1 MAIKVVK
8 RKSNRITDPKDI
20 EYLLNITEEE
30 CTKLS
35 FAMDMFGEF
44 DDKRR
49 FNPFDLVDIPVGSY
63 GPEGNKNTN
72 IIKTTVGIWV
82 FNKAFIEQDLFE
94 LFGYIN
100 EPITNKIF
108 KKINKQVS
116 YAVME
121 DKIPLDALKRLVMK
135 TEKFQ
140 PYCNILSASITENM
154 MSIPKA
160 IAKKK
165 EELFKKYE
173 KELSEHDPVA
183 SQKIEKELLEE
194 CKKLLKDDPSVD
206 MIDSGAKIDWNNNF
220 KNMFVMKGASKNP
233 DPLNP
238 NGEYTVI
245 KSDLTTG
252 IKPEEYAA
260 FADSLTGGPYARAKK
275 TADGGAWE
283 KIFVKALEHLSI
295 LDEGSD
301 CGTKRFKE
309 VSLTKDNIDD
319 WMYSYIVEGSRLIE
333 LTSDNRDSYIGKTVK
348 FRYSGLCE
356 SEKGICN
363 KCAGNLFTRLGIK
376 NVGVATYV
384 IPATIKLKS
393 MKTFHDSTVKVF
405 DMEEY
410 GFNKIFGYEK

>member
-1 MAIKVVK
+1 MALKVVK
-8 RKSNRITDPKDI
+8 RQAKRITDPKDI
-20 EYLLNITEEE
+20 EYLLAITEDEY
-30 CTKLS
+30 TKLS

-44 DDKRR
+44 NDTRR
-49 FNPFDLVDIPVGSY
+49 FQPYDLVDIPIGSY

-100 EPITNKIF
+100 EPITSKMF

-116 YAVME
+116 YAVVE
-121 DKIPLDALKRLVMK
+121 DKVPLDALKRLITK

-160 IAKKK
+160 ISKKK
-165 EELFKKYE
+165 QELLKKYE
-173 KELSEHDPVA
+173 KELDEHDPVV
-183 SQKIEKELLEE
+183 SQKIEQELIKDCKEM
-194 CKKLLKDDPSVD
+194 LKDDPSID
-206 MIDSGAKIDWNNNF
+206 MINSGAKIDWNNNF

-252 IKPEEYAA
+252 IKPDEYAA
-260 FADSLTGGPYARAKK
+260 FSDSLAFGPYARAKK

-283 KIFVKALEHLSI
+283 KIFVKALEHLTV
-295 LDEGSD
+295 LEEGSD
-301 CGTKRFKE
+301 CGTKRYKE
-309 VSLTKDNIDD
+309 ILLTGDNIDD
-319 WMYSYIVEGSRLIE
+319 WMYSYIVEGSRLVE
-333 LTSDNRDSYIGKTVK
+333 LTSDNRDSYIGKKVK
-348 FRYSGLCE
+348 LRYSGLCE

-376 NVGVATYV
+376 NVGVASYV
-384 IPATIKLKS
+384 IPAKIKLKS
-393 MKTFHDSTVKVF
+393 MKNFHDSTVKTF

-410 GFNKIFGYEK
+410 GYDKIFGY

>member
-1 MAIKVVK
+1 MALKVVK
-8 RKSNRITDPKDI
+8 RQAKRITDPKDI
-20 EYLLNITEEE
+20 EYLLAITEDE

-44 DDKRR
+44 NDTRR
-49 FNPFDLVDIPVGSY
+49 FQPYDLVDIPVGSY

-100 EPITNKIF
+100 EPITSKMF

-116 YAVME
+116 YAVVE
-121 DKIPLDALKRLVMK
+121 DKVPLDALKRLITK

-160 IAKKK
+160 ISKKK
-165 EELFKKYE
+165 QELLKKYE
-173 KELSEHDPVA
+173 KELDEHDPVV
-183 SQKIEKELLEE
+183 SQKIEQELIKDCKEM
-194 CKKLLKDDPSVD
+194 LKDDPSID
-206 MIDSGAKIDWNNNF
+206 MINSGAKIDWNNNF

-238 NGEYTVI
+238 NGEYTII

-252 IKPEEYAA
+252 IKPDEYAA
-260 FADSLTGGPYARAKK
+260 FSDSLAFGPYSRAKK

-283 KIFVKALEHLSI
+283 KIFVKALEHLTV
-295 LDEGSD
+295 LEEGSD
-301 CGTKRFKE
+301 CGTKRYKE
-309 VSLTKDNIDD
+309 ILLTGDNIDD
-319 WMYSYIVEGSRLIE
+319 WMYSYIVEGSRLVE
-333 LTSDNRDSYIGKTVK
+333 LTSDNRDSYIGKKVK
-348 FRYSGLCE
+348 LRYSGLCE

-376 NVGVATYV
+376 NVGVASYV
-384 IPATIKLKS
+384 IPAKIKLKS
-393 MKTFHDSTVKVF
+393 MKNFHDSTVKTF

-410 GFNKIFGYEK
+410 GYDKIFGY

>member
-1 MAIKVVK
+1 MVLKVVK
-8 RKSNRITDPKDI
+8 RQAKRITDPKDI
-20 EYLLNITEEE
+20 EYLLAITEDE

-44 DDKRR
+44 NDTRR
-49 FNPFDLVDIPVGSY
+49 FQPYDLVDIPVGSY
-63 GPEGNKNTN
+63 GPEGNKNSN

-100 EPITNKIF
+100 EPITSKMF

-116 YAVME
+116 YAVVE
-121 DKIPLDALKRLVMK
+121 DKVPLDALKRLITK

-160 IAKKK
+160 ISKKK
-165 EELFKKYE
+165 QELLKKYE
-173 KELSEHDPVA
+173 KELDEHDPVV
-183 SQKIEKELLEE
+183 SQKIEQELIKDCKEM
-194 CKKLLKDDPSVD
+194 LKDDPSID
-206 MIDSGAKIDWNNNF
+206 MINSGAKIDWNNNF

-252 IKPEEYAA
+252 IKPDEYAA
-260 FADSLTGGPYARAKK
+260 FSDSLAFGPYARAKK

-283 KIFVKALEHLSI
+283 KIFVKALEHLTV
-295 LDEGSD
+295 LEEGSD
-301 CGTKRFKE
+301 CGTKRYKE
-309 VSLTKDNIDD
+309 ILLTGDNIDD
-319 WMYSYIVEGSRLIE
+319 WMYSYIVEGSRLVE
-333 LTSDNRDSYIGKTVK
+333 LTSDNRDSYIGKKVK
-348 FRYSGLCE
+348 LRYSGLCE

-363 KCAGNLFTRLGIK
+363 KCAGNLFIRLGIK
-376 NVGVATYV
+376 NVGVASYV
-384 IPATIKLKS
+384 IPAKIKLKS
-393 MKTFHDSTVKVF
+393 MKNFHDSTVKTF
-405 DMEEY
+405 DMEDY
-410 GFNKIFGYEK
+410 GYDKIFGY

>member
-1 MAIKVVK
+1 MVLKVVK
-8 RKSNRITDPKDI
+8 RQAKRITDPKDI
-20 EYLLNITEEE
+20 EYLLAITEDE

-44 DDKRR
+44 NDTRR
-49 FNPFDLVDIPVGSY
+49 FQTYDLVDIPVGSY

-100 EPITNKIF
+100 EPITSKMF

-116 YAVME
+116 YAVVE
-121 DKIPLDALKRLVMK
+121 DKVPLDALKRLITK

-160 IAKKK
+160 ISKKK
-165 EELFKKYE
+165 QELLKKYE
-173 KELSEHDPVA
+173 KELDEHDPVV
-183 SQKIEKELLEE
+183 SQKIEQELIKDCKEM
-194 CKKLLKDDPSVD
+194 LKDDPSID
-206 MIDSGAKIDWNNNF
+206 MINSGAKIDWNNNF

-252 IKPEEYAA
+252 IKPDEYAA
-260 FADSLTGGPYARAKK
+260 FSDSLAFGPYARAKK

-283 KIFVKALEHLSI
+283 KIFVKALEHLTV
-295 LDEGSD
+295 LEEGSD
-301 CGTKRFKE
+301 CGTKRYKE
-309 VSLTKDNIDD
+309 ILLTGDNIDD
-319 WMYSYIVEGSRLIE
+319 WMYSYIVEGSRLVE
-333 LTSDNRDSYIGKTVK
+333 LTSDNRDSYIGKKVK
-348 FRYSGLCE
+348 LRYSGLCE

-376 NVGVATYV
+376 NVGVASYV
-384 IPATIKLKS
+384 IPAKIKLKS
-393 MKTFHDSTVKVF
+393 MKNFHDSTVKTF

-410 GFNKIFGYEK
+410 GYDKIFGY

>member
-1 MAIKVVK
+1 MALKVVK
-8 RKSNRITDPKDI
+8 RQAKRITDPKDI
-20 EYLLNITEEE
+20 EYLLAITEDE

-44 DDKRR
+44 NDTRR
-49 FNPFDLVDIPVGSY
+49 FQPYDLVDIPVGSY
-63 GPEGNKNTN
+63 GPEGNKNSN

-100 EPITNKIF
+100 EPITSKMF

-116 YAVME
+116 YAVVE
-121 DKIPLDALKRLVMK
+121 DKVPLDALKRLITK

-160 IAKKK
+160 ISKKK
-165 EELFKKYE
+165 QELIKDC
-173 KELSEHDPVA
+173 KEM
-183 SQKIEKELLEE
+183 
-194 CKKLLKDDPSVD
+194 LKDDPSID
-206 MIDSGAKIDWNNNF
+206 MINSGAKIDWNNNF

-252 IKPEEYAA
+252 IKPDEYAA
-260 FADSLTGGPYARAKK
+260 FSDSLAFGPYARAKK

-283 KIFVKALEHLSI
+283 KIFVKALEHLTV
-295 LDEGSD
+295 LEEGSD
-301 CGTKRFKE
+301 CGTKRYKE
-309 VSLTKDNIDD
+309 ILLTGDNIDD
-319 WMYSYIVEGSRLIE
+319 WMYSYIIEGSRLVE
-333 LTSDNRDSYIGKTVK
+333 LTSDNRDSYIGKKVK
-348 FRYSGLCE
+348 LRYSGLCE

-376 NVGVATYV
+376 NVGVASYV
-384 IPATIKLKS
+384 IPAKIKLKS
-393 MKTFHDSTVKVF
+393 MKNFHDSTVKTF

-410 GFNKIFGYEK
+410 GYDKIFGY

>member
-1 MAIKVVK
+1 MALKVVK
-8 RKSNRITDPKDI
+8 RQAKRITDPKDI
-20 EYLLNITEEE
+20 EYLLAITEDE

-44 DDKRR
+44 NDTRR
-49 FNPFDLVDIPVGSY
+49 FQPYDLVDIPVGSY
-63 GPEGNKNTN
+63 GPEGNKNSN

-100 EPITNKIF
+100 EPITSKMF

-116 YAVME
+116 YAVVE
-121 DKIPLDALKRLVMK
+121 DKVPLDALKRLITK

-160 IAKKK
+160 ISKKK
-165 EELFKKYE
+165 QELLKKYE
-173 KELSEHDPVA
+173 KELDKHDPVV
-183 SQKIEKELLEE
+183 SQKIEQELIKDCKEM
-194 CKKLLKDDPSVD
+194 LKDDPSID
-206 MIDSGAKIDWNNNF
+206 MINSGAKIDWNNNF

-252 IKPEEYAA
+252 IKPDEYAA
-260 FADSLTGGPYARAKK
+260 FSDSLAFGPYARAKK

-283 KIFVKALEHLSI
+283 KIFVKALEHLTV
-295 LDEGSD
+295 LEEGSD
-301 CGTKRFKE
+301 CGTKRYKE
-309 VSLTKDNIDD
+309 ILLTGDNIDD
-319 WMYSYIVEGSRLIE
+319 WMYSYIVEGSRLVE
-333 LTSDNRDSYIGKTVK
+333 LTSDNRDSYIGKKVK
-348 FRYSGLCE
+348 LRYSGLCE

-376 NVGVATYV
+376 NVGVASYV
-384 IPATIKLKS
+384 IPAKIKLKS
-393 MKTFHDSTVKVF
+393 MKNFHDSTVKTF
-405 DMEEY
+405 DMEDY
-410 GFNKIFGYEK
+410 GYDKIFGY

>member
-1 MAIKVVK
+1 MALKVVK
-8 RKSNRITDPKDI
+8 RQAKRITDTKDI
-20 EYLLNITEEE
+20 EYLLAITEDE

-44 DDKRR
+44 NDTRR
-49 FNPFDLVDIPVGSY
+49 FQPYDLIDIPVGSY
-63 GPEGNKNTN
+63 GPEGNKNSN

-100 EPITNKIF
+100 EPITSKMF

-116 YAVME
+116 YAVVE
-121 DKIPLDALKRLVMK
+121 DKVPLDALKRLITK

-160 IAKKK
+160 ISKKK
-165 EELFKKYE
+165 QELLKKYE
-173 KELSEHDPVA
+173 KELDEHDPVV
-183 SQKIEKELLEE
+183 SQKIEQELIKDCKEM
-194 CKKLLKDDPSVD
+194 LKDDPSID
-206 MIDSGAKIDWNNNF
+206 MINSGAKIDWNNNF

-252 IKPEEYAA
+252 IKPDEYAA
-260 FADSLTGGPYARAKK
+260 FSDSLAFGPYARAKK

-283 KIFVKALEHLSI
+283 KIFVKALEHLTV
-295 LDEGSD
+295 LEEGSD
-301 CGTKRFKE
+301 CGTKRYKE
-309 VSLTKDNIDD
+309 ILLTGDNIDD
-319 WMYSYIVEGSRLIE
+319 WMYSYIVEGSKLVE
-333 LTSDNRDSYIGKTVK
+333 LTSDNRDSYIGKKVK
-348 FRYSGLCE
+348 LRYSGLCE

-376 NVGVATYV
+376 NVGVASYV
-384 IPATIKLKS
+384 IPAKIKLKS
-393 MKTFHDSTVKVF
+393 MKNFHDSTVKTF
-405 DMEEY
+405 DMEDY
-410 GFNKIFGYEK
+410 GYDKIFGY

>member
-1 MAIKVVK
+1 MALKVVK
-8 RKSNRITDPKDI
+8 RQAKRITDPKDI
-20 EYLLNITEEE
+20 EYLLAITEDE

-44 DDKRR
+44 NDTRR
-49 FNPFDLVDIPVGSY
+49 FQPYDLVDIPVGSY

-100 EPITNKIF
+100 EPITSKMF

-116 YAVME
+116 YAVVE
-121 DKIPLDALKRLVMK
+121 DKVPLDALKRLITK

-160 IAKKK
+160 ISKKK
-165 EELFKKYE
+165 QELLKKYE
-173 KELSEHDPVA
+173 KELDEHDPVV
-183 SQKIEKELLEE
+183 SQKIEQELIKDCKEM
-194 CKKLLKDDPSVD
+194 LKDDPSID
-206 MIDSGAKIDWNNNF
+206 MINSGAKIDWNNNF

-252 IKPEEYAA
+252 IKPDEYAA
-260 FADSLTGGPYARAKK
+260 FSDSLAFGPYARAKK

-283 KIFVKALEHLSI
+283 KIFVKALEHLTVWE
-295 LDEGSD
+295 EGSD
-301 CGTKRFKE
+301 RGTKRYKE
-309 VSLTKDNIDD
+309 ILLNGDNIDD
-319 WMYSYIVEGSRLIE
+319 WMYSYIVEGSRLVE
-333 LTSDNRDSYIGKTVK
+333 LTSDNRDSYIGKKVK
-348 FRYSGLCE
+348 LRYSGLCE

-376 NVGVATYV
+376 NVGVASYV
-384 IPATIKLKS
+384 IPAKIKLKS
-393 MKTFHDSTVKVF
+393 MKNFHDSTVKTF

-410 GFNKIFGYEK
+410 GYDKIFGY

>member
-1 MAIKVVK
+1 MVLKVVK
-8 RKSNRITDPKDI
+8 RQAKRITDPKDI
-20 EYLLNITEEE
+20 EYLLAITEDE

-44 DDKRR
+44 NDTRR
-49 FNPFDLVDIPVGSY
+49 FQPYDLVDIPVGSY
-63 GPEGNKNTN
+63 GPEGNKNSN

-100 EPITNKIF
+100 EPITSKMF

-116 YAVME
+116 YAVVE
-121 DKIPLDALKRLVMK
+121 DKVPLDALKRLITK

-160 IAKKK
+160 ISKKK
-165 EELFKKYE
+165 QELLKKYE
-173 KELSEHDPVA
+173 KELDEHDPVV
-183 SQKIEKELLEE
+183 SQKIEQELIKDCKEM
-194 CKKLLKDDPSVD
+194 LKDDPSID
-206 MIDSGAKIDWNNNF
+206 MINSGAKIDWNNNF

-252 IKPEEYAA
+252 IKPDEYAA
-260 FADSLTGGPYARAKK
+260 FSDSLAFGPYARAKK

-283 KIFVKALEHLSI
+283 KIFVKALEHLTV
-295 LDEGSD
+295 LEEGSD
-301 CGTKRFKE
+301 CGTKRYKE
-309 VSLTKDNIDD
+309 ILLTGDNIDD
-319 WMYSYIVEGSRLIE
+319 WMYSYIVEGSRLVE
-333 LTSDNRDSYIGKTVK
+333 LTSDNRDSYIGKKVK
-348 FRYSGLCE
+348 LRYSGLCE

-376 NVGVATYV
+376 NVGVASYV
-384 IPATIKLKS
+384 IPAKIKLKS
-393 MKTFHDSTVKVF
+393 MKNFHDSTVKTF
-405 DMEEY
+405 DMEDY
-410 GFNKIFGYEK
+410 GYDKIFGY

>member
-1 MAIKVVK
+1 MALKVVK
-8 RKSNRITDPKDI
+8 RQAKRITDPKDI
-20 EYLLNITEEE
+20 EYLLAITEDE

-44 DDKRR
+44 NDTRR
-49 FNPFDLVDIPVGSY
+49 FQPYDLVDIPVGSY
-63 GPEGNKNTN
+63 GPEGNKNSN

-100 EPITNKIF
+100 EPITSKMF

-116 YAVME
+116 YAVVE
-121 DKIPLDALKRLVMK
+121 DKVPLDALKRLITK

-160 IAKKK
+160 ISKKK
-165 EELFKKYE
+165 QELLKKYE
-173 KELSEHDPVA
+173 KELDEHDPVV
-183 SQKIEKELLEE
+183 SQKIEQELIKDCKEM
-194 CKKLLKDDPSVD
+194 LKDDPSID
-206 MIDSGAKIDWNNNF
+206 MLNSGAKIDWSNNF

-252 IKPEEYAA
+252 IKPDEYAA
-260 FADSLTGGPYARAKK
+260 FSDSLAFGPYARAKK

-283 KIFVKALEHLSI
+283 KIFVKALEHLTV
-295 LDEGSD
+295 LEEGSD
-301 CGTKRFKE
+301 CGTKRYKE
-309 VSLTKDNIDD
+309 ILLTGDNIDD
-319 WMYSYIVEGSRLIE
+319 WMYSYIVEGSRLVE
-333 LTSDNRDSYIGKTVK
+333 LTSDNRDSYIGKKVK
-348 FRYSGLCE
+348 LRYSGLCE

-376 NVGVATYV
+376 NVGVASYV
-384 IPATIKLKS
+384 IPAKIKLKS
-393 MKTFHDSTVKVF
+393 MKNFHDSTVKTF

-410 GFNKIFGYEK
+410 GYDKIFGY

>member
-1 MAIKVVK
+1 MALKVVK
-8 RKSNRITDPKDI
+8 RQAKRITNPKDI
-20 EYLLNITEEE
+20 EYLLAITEDE

-44 DDKRR
+44 NDTRR
-49 FNPFDLVDIPVGSY
+49 FQPYDLVDIPVGSY
-63 GPEGNKNTN
+63 GPEGNKNSN

-100 EPITNKIF
+100 EPITSKMF

-116 YAVME
+116 YAVVE
-121 DKIPLDALKRLVMK
+121 DKVPLDALKRLITK

-160 IAKKK
+160 ISKKK
-165 EELFKKYE
+165 QELLKKYE
-173 KELSEHDPVA
+173 KELDEHDPVV
-183 SQKIEKELLEE
+183 SQKIEQELIKDCKEM
-194 CKKLLKDDPSVD
+194 LKDDPSID
-206 MIDSGAKIDWNNNF
+206 MINSGAKIDWNNNF

-252 IKPEEYAA
+252 IKPDEYAA
-260 FADSLTGGPYARAKK
+260 FSDSLAFGPYARAKK

-283 KIFVKALEHLSI
+283 KIFVKALEHLTV
-295 LDEGSD
+295 LEEGSD
-301 CGTKRFKE
+301 CGTKRYKE
-309 VSLTKDNIDD
+309 ILLTGDNIDD
-319 WMYSYIVEGSRLIE
+319 WMYSYIVEGSRLVE
-333 LTSDNRDSYIGKTVK
+333 LTSDNRDSYIGKKVK
-348 FRYSGLCE
+348 LRYSGLCE

-376 NVGVATYV
+376 NVGVASYV
-384 IPATIKLKS
+384 IPAKIKLKS
-393 MKTFHDSTVKVF
+393 MKNFHDSTVKTF
-405 DMEEY
+405 DMEDY
-410 GFNKIFGYEK
+410 GYDKIFGY

>member
-1 MAIKVVK
+1 MALKVVK
-8 RKSNRITDPKDI
+8 RQAKRITDPKDI
-20 EYLLNITEEE
+20 EYLLAITEDE

-44 DDKRR
+44 NDTRR
-49 FNPFDLVDIPVGSY
+49 FQPYDLVDIPVGSY

-100 EPITNKIF
+100 EPITSKMF

-116 YAVME
+116 YAVVE
-121 DKIPLDALKRLVMK
+121 DKVPLDALKRLITK

-160 IAKKK
+160 ISKKK
-165 EELFKKYE
+165 QELLKKYE
-173 KELSEHDPVA
+173 KELDEHDPVV
-183 SQKIEKELLEE
+183 SQKIEQELIKDCKEM
-194 CKKLLKDDPSVD
+194 LKDDPSID
-206 MIDSGAKIDWNNNF
+206 MINSGAKIDWNNNF

-252 IKPEEYAA
+252 IKPDEYAA
-260 FADSLTGGPYARAKK
+260 FSDSLAFGPYARAKK
-275 TADGGAWE
+275 N
-283 KIFVKALEHLSI
+283 
-295 LDEGSD
+295 
-301 CGTKRFKE
+301 C
-309 VSLTKDNIDD
+309 
-319 WMYSYIVEGSRLIE
+319 
-333 LTSDNRDSYIGKTVK
+333 
-348 FRYSGLCE
+348 
-356 SEKGICN
+356 
-363 KCAGNLFTRLGIK
+363 
-376 NVGVATYV
+376 
-384 IPATIKLKS
+384 
-393 MKTFHDSTVKVF
+393 
-405 DMEEY
+405 
-410 GFNKIFGYEK
+410 

>member
-1 MAIKVVK
+1 MALKVVK
-8 RKSNRITDPKDI
+8 RQAKRITDPKDI
-20 EYLLNITEEE
+20 EYLLAITEDE

-44 DDKRR
+44 NDTRR
-49 FNPFDLVDIPVGSY
+49 FQPYDLVDIPVGSY
-63 GPEGNKNTN
+63 GPEDNKNSN

-100 EPITNKIF
+100 EPITSKMF

-116 YAVME
+116 YAVVE
-121 DKIPLDALKRLVMK
+121 DKVPLDALKRLITK

-160 IAKKK
+160 ISKKK
-165 EELFKKYE
+165 QELLKKYE
-173 KELSEHDPVA
+173 KELDEHDPVV
-183 SQKIEKELLEE
+183 SQKIEQELIKDCKEM
-194 CKKLLKDDPSVD
+194 LKDDPSID
-206 MIDSGAKIDWNNNF
+206 MINSGAKIDWNNNF

-252 IKPEEYAA
+252 IKPDEYAA
-260 FADSLTGGPYARAKK
+260 FSDSLAFGPYARAKK

-283 KIFVKALEHLSI
+283 KIFVKALEHLTV
-295 LDEGSD
+295 LEEGSD
-301 CGTKRFKE
+301 CGTKRYKE
-309 VSLTKDNIDD
+309 ILLTGDNIDD
-319 WMYSYIVEGSRLIE
+319 WMYSYIVEGSRLVE
-333 LTSDNRDSYIGKTVK
+333 LTSDNRDSYIGKKVK
-348 FRYSGLCE
+348 LRYSGLCE

-376 NVGVATYV
+376 NVGVAAYV
-384 IPATIKLKS
+384 IPAKIKLKS
-393 MKTFHDSTVKVF
+393 MKNFHDSTVKTF

-410 GFNKIFGYEK
+410 GYDKIFGY

>member
-1 MAIKVVK
+1 MALKVVK
-8 RKSNRITDPKDI
+8 RQAKRITDPKDI
-20 EYLLNITEEE
+20 EYLLAITEDE

-44 DDKRR
+44 NDTRR
-49 FNPFDLVDIPVGSY
+49 FQPYDLVDIPVGSY
-63 GPEGNKNTN
+63 GPEGNKNSN

-100 EPITNKIF
+100 EPITSKMF

-116 YAVME
+116 YAVVE
-121 DKIPLDALKRLVMK
+121 DKVSLDALKRLITK

-160 IAKKK
+160 ISKKK
-165 EELFKKYE
+165 QELLKKYE
-173 KELSEHDPVA
+173 KELDEHDPVV
-183 SQKIEKELLEE
+183 SQKIEQELIKDCKEM
-194 CKKLLKDDPSVD
+194 LKDDPSID
-206 MIDSGAKIDWNNNF
+206 MINSGAKIDWNNNF

-252 IKPEEYAA
+252 IKPDEYAA
-260 FADSLTGGPYARAKK
+260 FSDSLAFGPYARAKK

-283 KIFVKALEHLSI
+283 KIFVKALEHLTV
-295 LDEGSD
+295 LEEGSD
-301 CGTKRFKE
+301 CGTKRYKE
-309 VSLTKDNIDD
+309 ILLTGDNIDD
-319 WMYSYIVEGSRLIE
+319 WMYSYIVEGSRLVE
-333 LTSDNRDSYIGKTVK
+333 LTSDNRDSYIGKKVK
-348 FRYSGLCE
+348 LRYSGLCE

-376 NVGVATYV
+376 NVGVASYV
-384 IPATIKLKS
+384 IPAKIKLKS
-393 MKTFHDSTVKVF
+393 MKNFHDSTVKTF
-405 DMEEY
+405 DMEDY
-410 GFNKIFGYEK
+410 GYDKIFGY

>member
-1 MAIKVVK
+1 MALKVVK
-8 RKSNRITDPKDI
+8 RQAKRITDPKDI
-20 EYLLNITEEE
+20 EYLLDITEDE

-44 DDKRR
+44 NDTRR
-49 FNPFDLVDIPVGSY
+49 FQPYDLVDIPVGSY

-100 EPITNKIF
+100 EPITSKMF

-116 YAVME
+116 YAVVE
-121 DKIPLDALKRLVMK
+121 DKVPLDALKRLITK

-160 IAKKK
+160 ISKKK
-165 EELFKKYE
+165 QELLKKYE
-173 KELSEHDPVA
+173 KELNEHDPVV
-183 SQKIEKELLEE
+183 SQKIEQELIKDCKEM
-194 CKKLLKDDPSVD
+194 LKDDPSID
-206 MIDSGAKIDWNNNF
+206 MINSGAKIDWNNNF
-220 KNMFVMKGASKNP
+220 KNMFVMKGAAKNP

-252 IKPEEYAA
+252 IKPDEYAA
-260 FADSLTGGPYARAKK
+260 FSDSLAFGPYARAKK

-283 KIFVKALEHLSI
+283 KIFVKALEHLTV
-295 LDEGSD
+295 LEEGSD
-301 CGTKRFKE
+301 CGTKRYKE
-309 VSLTKDNIDD
+309 ILLTGDNIDD
-319 WMYSYIVEGSRLIE
+319 WMYSYIVEGSKLVE
-333 LTSDNRDSYIGKTVK
+333 LTSDNRDSYIGKKVK
-348 FRYSGLCE
+348 LRYSGLCE

-376 NVGVATYV
+376 NVGVASYV
-384 IPATIKLKS
+384 IPAKIKLKS
-393 MKTFHDSTVKVF
+393 MKNFHDSTVKTF

-410 GFNKIFGYEK
+410 GYDKIFGY

>member
-1 MAIKVVK
+1 MALKVVK
-8 RKSNRITDPKDI
+8 RQAKRIIDPKDI
-20 EYLLNITEEE
+20 EYLLAITEDE

-44 DDKRR
+44 NDTRR
-49 FNPFDLVDIPVGSY
+49 FQPYDLVDIPVGSY
-63 GPEGNKNTN
+63 GPEGNKNSN

-100 EPITNKIF
+100 EPITSKMF

-116 YAVME
+116 YAVVE
-121 DKIPLDALKRLVMK
+121 DKVPLDALKRLITK

-160 IAKKK
+160 ISKKK
-165 EELFKKYE
+165 QELLKKYE
-173 KELSEHDPVA
+173 KELDEHDPVV
-183 SQKIEKELLEE
+183 SQKIEQELIKDCKEM
-194 CKKLLKDDPSVD
+194 LKDDPSID
-206 MIDSGAKIDWNNNF
+206 MINSGAKIDWNNNF

-252 IKPEEYAA
+252 IKPDEYAA
-260 FADSLTGGPYARAKK
+260 FSDSLAFGPYARAKK

-283 KIFVKALEHLSI
+283 KIFVKALEHLTV
-295 LDEGSD
+295 LEEGSD
-301 CGTKRFKE
+301 CGTKRYKE
-309 VSLTKDNIDD
+309 ILLTGDNIDD
-319 WMYSYIVEGSRLIE
+319 WMYSYIVEGSRLVE
-333 LTSDNRDSYIGKTVK
+333 LTSDNRDSYIGKKVK
-348 FRYSGLCE
+348 LRYSGLCE

-376 NVGVATYV
+376 NVGVASYV
-384 IPATIKLKS
+384 IPAKIKLKS
-393 MKTFHDSTVKVF
+393 MKNFHDSTVKAF

-410 GFNKIFGYEK
+410 GYDKIFGY

>member
-1 MAIKVVK
+1 MALKVVK
-8 RKSNRITDPKDI
+8 RQAKRITDPKDI
-20 EYLLNITEEE
+20 EYLLAITEDE

-44 DDKRR
+44 NDTRR
-49 FNPFDLVDIPVGSY
+49 FQPYDLVDIPVGSY
-63 GPEGNKNTN
+63 GPEGNKNSN

-100 EPITNKIF
+100 EPITSKMF

-116 YAVME
+116 YAVVE
-121 DKIPLDALKRLVMK
+121 DKVPLDALKRLITK

-160 IAKKK
+160 ISKKK
-165 EELFKKYE
+165 QELLKKYE
-173 KELSEHDPVA
+173 KELDEHDPVV
-183 SQKIEKELLEE
+183 SQKIEQELIKDCKEM
-194 CKKLLKDDPSVD
+194 LKDDPSID
-206 MIDSGAKIDWNNNF
+206 MINSGAKIDWNNNF

-252 IKPEEYAA
+252 IKPDEYAA
-260 FADSLTGGPYARAKK
+260 FSDSLAFGPYARAKK

-283 KIFVKALEHLSI
+283 KIFVKALEHLTV
-295 LDEGSD
+295 LEEGSD
-301 CGTKRFKE
+301 CGTKRYKE
-309 VSLTKDNIDD
+309 ILLTGDNIDD
-319 WMYSYIVEGSRLIE
+319 WMYSYIVEDSRLVE
-333 LTSDNRDSYIGKTVK
+333 LTSDNRDSYIGKKVK
-348 FRYSGLCE
+348 LRYSGLCE

-376 NVGVATYV
+376 NVGVASYV
-384 IPATIKLKS
+384 IPAKIKLKS
-393 MKTFHDSTVKVF
+393 MKNFHDSTVKTF
-405 DMEEY
+405 DMEDY
-410 GFNKIFGYEK
+410 GYDKIFGY

>member
-1 MAIKVVK
+1 MALKVVK
-8 RKSNRITDPKDI
+8 RQAKRITDPKDI
-20 EYLLNITEEE
+20 EYLLDITEDE

-44 DDKRR
+44 NDTRR
-49 FNPFDLVDIPVGSY
+49 FQPYDLVDIPVGSY
-63 GPEGNKNTN
+63 GPEGNKNSN

-94 LFGYIN
+94 LFGYIK
-100 EPITNKIF
+100 EPITSKMF

-116 YAVME
+116 YAVVE
-121 DKIPLDALKRLVMK
+121 DKVPLDALKRLITK

-160 IAKKK
+160 ISKKK
-165 EELFKKYE
+165 QELLKKYE
-173 KELSEHDPVA
+173 KELDEHDPVV
-183 SQKIEKELLEE
+183 SQKIEQELIKDCKEM
-194 CKKLLKDDPSVD
+194 LKDDPSID
-206 MIDSGAKIDWNNNF
+206 MINSGAKIDWNNNF

-252 IKPEEYAA
+252 IKPDEYAA
-260 FADSLTGGPYARAKK
+260 FSDSLAFGPYARAKK

-283 KIFVKALEHLSI
+283 KIFVKALEHLTV
-295 LDEGSD
+295 LEEGSD
-301 CGTKRFKE
+301 CGTKRYKE
-309 VSLTKDNIDD
+309 ILLTGDNIDD
-319 WMYSYIVEGSRLIE
+319 WMYSYIVEGSRLVE
-333 LTSDNRDSYIGKTVK
+333 LTSDNRDSYIGKKVK
-348 FRYSGLCE
+348 LRYSGLCE

-376 NVGVATYV
+376 NVGVASYV
-384 IPATIKLKS
+384 IPAKIKLKS
-393 MKTFHDSTVKVF
+393 MKNFHDSTVKTF

-410 GFNKIFGYEK
+410 GYDKIFGY

>member
-1 MAIKVVK
+1 MALKVVK
-8 RKSNRITDPKDI
+8 RQAKRITDPKDI
-20 EYLLNITEEE
+20 EYLLAITEDE

-44 DDKRR
+44 NDTRR
-49 FNPFDLVDIPVGSY
+49 FQPYDLVDIPVGSY
-63 GPEGNKNTN
+63 GPEGNKNSN

-100 EPITNKIF
+100 EPITSKMF

-116 YAVME
+116 YAVVE
-121 DKIPLDALKRLVMK
+121 DKVSLDALKRLITK

-160 IAKKK
+160 ISKKK
-165 EELFKKYE
+165 QELLKKYE
-173 KELSEHDPVA
+173 KELNEHDPVV
-183 SQKIEKELLEE
+183 SQKIEQELIKDCKEM
-194 CKKLLKDDPSVD
+194 LKDDPSID
-206 MIDSGAKIDWNNNF
+206 MINSGAKIDWNNNF

-252 IKPEEYAA
+252 IKPDEYAA
-260 FADSLTGGPYARAKK
+260 FSDSLAFGPYARAKK

-283 KIFVKALEHLSI
+283 KIFVKALEHLTV
-295 LDEGSD
+295 LEEGSD
-301 CGTKRFKE
+301 CGTKRYKE
-309 VSLTKDNIDD
+309 ILLTGDNIDD
-319 WMYSYIVEGSRLIE
+319 WMYSYIVEGSRLVE
-333 LTSDNRDSYIGKTVK
+333 LTSDNRDSYIGKKVK
-348 FRYSGLCE
+348 LRYSGLCE

-376 NVGVATYV
+376 NVGVASYV
-384 IPATIKLKS
+384 IPAKIKLKS
-393 MKTFHDSTVKVF
+393 MKNFHDSTVKTF

-410 GFNKIFGYEK
+410 GYDKIFGY

>member
-1 MAIKVVK
+1 MALKVVK
-8 RKSNRITDPKDI
+8 RQAKRITDPKDI
-20 EYLLNITEEE
+20 EYLLAITEDE

-44 DDKRR
+44 NDTRR
-49 FNPFDLVDIPVGSY
+49 FQPYDLVDISIGSY
-63 GPEGNKNTN
+63 GPEGNKNSN

-100 EPITNKIF
+100 EPITSKMF

-116 YAVME
+116 YAVVE
-121 DKIPLDALKRLVMK
+121 DKVPLDALKRLITK

-160 IAKKK
+160 ISKKK
-165 EELFKKYE
+165 QELLKKYE
-173 KELSEHDPVA
+173 KELDEHDPVV
-183 SQKIEKELLEE
+183 SQKIEQELIKDCKEM
-194 CKKLLKDDPSVD
+194 LKDDPSID
-206 MIDSGAKIDWNNNF
+206 MINSGAKIDWNNNF

-252 IKPEEYAA
+252 IKPDEYAA
-260 FADSLTGGPYARAKK
+260 FSDSLAFGPYARAKK

-283 KIFVKALEHLSI
+283 KIFVKALEHLTV
-295 LDEGSD
+295 LEEGSD
-301 CGTKRFKE
+301 CGTKRYKE
-309 VSLTKDNIDD
+309 ILLTGDNIDD
-319 WMYSYIVEGSRLIE
+319 WMYSYIVEGSRLVE
-333 LTSDNRDSYIGKTVK
+333 LTSDNRDSYIGKKVK
-348 FRYSGLCE
+348 LRYSGLCE

-376 NVGVATYV
+376 NVGVASYV
-384 IPATIKLKS
+384 IPAKIKLKS
-393 MKTFHDSTVKVF
+393 MKNFHDSTVKTF

-410 GFNKIFGYEK
+410 GYDKIFGY

>member
-1 MAIKVVK
+1 MALKVVK
-8 RKSNRITDPKDI
+8 RQAKRITDPKDI
-20 EYLLNITEEE
+20 EYLLAITEDE

-44 DDKRR
+44 NDTRR
-49 FNPFDLVDIPVGSY
+49 FQPYDLVDIPVGSY

-72 IIKTTVGIWV
+72 IIKTTVGILV

-100 EPITNKIF
+100 EPITSKMF

-116 YAVME
+116 YAVVE
-121 DKIPLDALKRLVMK
+121 DKVPLDALKRLITK

-160 IAKKK
+160 ISKKK
-165 EELFKKYE
+165 QELLKKYE
-173 KELSEHDPVA
+173 KELDEHDPVV
-183 SQKIEKELLEE
+183 SQKIEQELIKDCKEM
-194 CKKLLKDDPSVD
+194 LKDDPSID
-206 MIDSGAKIDWNNNF
+206 MINSGAKIDWNNNF

-252 IKPEEYAA
+252 IKPDEYAA
-260 FADSLTGGPYARAKK
+260 FSDSLAFGPYARAKK

-283 KIFVKALEHLSI
+283 KIFVKALEHLTV
-295 LDEGSD
+295 LEEGSD
-301 CGTKRFKE
+301 CGTKRYKE
-309 VSLTKDNIDD
+309 ILLTGDNIDD
-319 WMYSYIVEGSRLIE
+319 WMYSYIVEGSRLVE
-333 LTSDNRDSYIGKTVK
+333 LTSDNRDSYIGKKVK
-348 FRYSGLCE
+348 LRYSGLCE

-376 NVGVATYV
+376 NVGVASYV
-384 IPATIKLKS
+384 IPAKIKLKS
-393 MKTFHDSTVKVF
+393 MKNFHDSTVKTF

-410 GFNKIFGYEK
+410 GYDKIFGY

>member
-1 MAIKVVK
+1 MALKVVK
-8 RKSNRITDPKDI
+8 RQAKRITDPKDI
-20 EYLLNITEEE
+20 EYLLAITEDE

-44 DDKRR
+44 NDTRR
-49 FNPFDLVDIPVGSY
+49 FQPYDLVDIPVGSY
-63 GPEGNKNTN
+63 GPEGNKNSN

-100 EPITNKIF
+100 EPITSKMF

-116 YAVME
+116 YAVVE
-121 DKIPLDALKRLVMK
+121 DKVSLDALKRLITK

-160 IAKKK
+160 ISKKK
-165 EELFKKYE
+165 QELLKKYE
-173 KELSEHDPVA
+173 KELDEHDPVV
-183 SQKIEKELLEE
+183 SQKIEQELIKDCKEM
-194 CKKLLKDDPSVD
+194 LKDDPSID
-206 MIDSGAKIDWNNNF
+206 MINSGAKIDWNNNF

-252 IKPEEYAA
+252 IKPDEYAA
-260 FADSLTGGPYARAKK
+260 FSDSLAFGPYARAKK

-283 KIFVKALEHLSI
+283 KIFVKALEHLTV
-295 LDEGSD
+295 LEEGSD
-301 CGTKRFKE
+301 CGTKRYKE
-309 VSLTKDNIDD
+309 ILLTGDNIDD
-319 WMYSYIVEGSRLIE
+319 WMYSYIVEGSRLVE
-333 LTSDNRDSYIGKTVK
+333 LTSDNRDSYIGKKVK
-348 FRYSGLCE
+348 LRYSGLCE

-376 NVGVATYV
+376 NVGVASYV
-384 IPATIKLKS
+384 IPAKIKLKS
-393 MKTFHDSTVKVF
+393 MKNFHDSTVKTF

-410 GFNKIFGYEK
+410 GYDKIFGY